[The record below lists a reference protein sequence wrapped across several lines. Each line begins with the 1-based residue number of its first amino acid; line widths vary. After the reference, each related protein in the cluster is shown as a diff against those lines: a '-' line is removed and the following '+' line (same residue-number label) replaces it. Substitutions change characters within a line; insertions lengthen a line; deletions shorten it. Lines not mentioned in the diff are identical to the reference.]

1 MEQILAYKVQ
11 EGKDSAKK
19 EEKKQPEPLVHE
31 AVKAPLPKIEISG
44 NDGSVLNKKINIQM
58 SGVALPSI
66 RKDGDIEEPDDFIK
80 DFLKRSEN
88 NVANKK
94 APYDLAD

>member
-1 MEQILAYKVQ
+1 
-11 EGKDSAKK
+11 
-19 EEKKQPEPLVHE
+19 
-31 AVKAPLPKIEISG
+31 
-44 NDGSVLNKKINIQM
+44 M

-80 DFLKRSEN
+80 DFLKRSEK